1 VQSLGDTAANLL
13 HSPRARRWLQVLTIS
28 IVLIFFALAL
38 YSLAPQLL
46 SYNWVLDPGY
56 FALAVILAIAR
67 GPLGA
72 YGWWAI
78 LRRLGYTIP
87 FGRSIRIVY
96 YSNLTGYVPAP
107 MLHVVS
113 RVYLAEQQG
122 VPRVTGLV
130 SIGTENVL
138 VLLTSIM
145 VAALSLLAWR
155 DAPIWAGLALL
166 AGLLLLVLNPKLVFR
181 AINWLL
187 VRLGKEPVQVE
198 LLARDMLVLIWPYLL
213 NWLLFGVMSFALVAA
228 LYPQISSSH
237 LAAVTGLF
245 TAAWLV
251 GYLAVFVPQGLV
263 VRELFI
269 TGLLTALLGVPAPAA
284 AAAALL
290 SRLFSMLSVALWGAI
305 GTKL

>member
-1 VQSLGDTAANLL
+1 
-13 HSPRARRWLQVLTIS
+13 
-28 IVLIFFALAL
+28 
-38 YSLAPQLL
+38 
-46 SYNWVLDPGY
+46 
-56 FALAVILAIAR
+56 
-67 GPLGA
+67 
-72 YGWWAI
+72 
-78 LRRLGYTIP
+78 
-87 FGRSIRIVY
+87 
-96 YSNLTGYVPAP
+96 
-107 MLHVVS
+107 
-113 RVYLAEQQG
+113 
-122 VPRVTGLV
+122 
-130 SIGTENVL
+130 
-138 VLLTSIM
+138 
-145 VAALSLLAWR
+145 
-155 DAPIWAGLALL
+155 
-166 AGLLLLVLNPKLVFR
+166 
-181 AINWLL
+181 
-187 VRLGKEPVQVE
+187 
-198 LLARDMLVLIWPYLL
+198 MLVLIWPYLL